1 MDLRL
6 DLVPPDVVHAT
17 KLRILD
23 ILGAM
28 LAGSETTLS
37 GRMRRAAAESL
48 DDVASLIGTR
58 ERSGLAM
65 AALVNGTSAHVLE
78 FDDSHIETGVHPT
91 SPVLA
96 AALSQAEV
104 LRLPGSRLI
113 EAVLLGNEIACRLA
127 CVAPG
132 MFHRHGFHPTGVFG
146 IFGAVAALAH
156 LQGTTARTLGDAF
169 GLAGSMSAALMAAW
183 EDGSE
188 SKSLHAGLAASDACQ
203 AVTLARHG
211 ISGPG
216 VVFEGRFGF
225 FRAHVQDPEYP
236 LRFAAATAGLGQ
248 RWEVLNIAAKV
259 YPNGHYIQPFTDAV
273 ATLRKQHGLT
283 ADQVTEVECAVAD
296 YMVPLV
302 CE

>member
-1 MDLRL
+1 MTTLRDSLAEWAMDLRL

-104 LRLPGSRLI
+104 L
-113 EAVLLGNEIACRLA
+113 N
-127 CVAPG
+127 
-132 MFHRHGFHPTGVFG
+132 H
-146 IFGAVAALAH
+146 
-156 LQGTTARTLGDAF
+156 
-169 GLAGSMSAALMAAW
+169 
-183 EDGSE
+183 
-188 SKSLHAGLAASDACQ
+188 
-203 AVTLARHG
+203 
-211 ISGPG
+211 
-216 VVFEGRFGF
+216 
-225 FRAHVQDPEYP
+225 
-236 LRFAAATAGLGQ
+236 
-248 RWEVLNIAAKV
+248 
-259 YPNGHYIQPFTDAV
+259 
-273 ATLRKQHGLT
+273 
-283 ADQVTEVECAVAD
+283 
-296 YMVPLV
+296 
-302 CE
+302 